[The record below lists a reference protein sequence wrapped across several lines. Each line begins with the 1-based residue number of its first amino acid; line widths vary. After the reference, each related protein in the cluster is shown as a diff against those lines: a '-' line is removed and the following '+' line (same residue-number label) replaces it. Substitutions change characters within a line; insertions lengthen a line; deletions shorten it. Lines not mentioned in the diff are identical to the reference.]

1 MTILQKIQIK
11 LNGKK
16 LIAIVLGR
24 QRHRHT
30 YNPIIHSSMQTIRSL
45 ASAHFGEEHP
55 QLKSFLES
63 LRLSSIG
70 ERLNDLEPELC
81 SEVLPNTCADCVQMI
96 IAPKP
101 DEIRCHAVTYMVRPN
116 ERGVLIPKQCIR
128 AKECGSHF
136 CKQHNVVI
144 NQSCSVCS
152 MNSGTDTVHRYQWE
166 HLGTIHEPT
175 WIFSKYEED
184 LRTKYFKTLETQ
196 KKGSS
201 IPRKPCT
208 ALKKKEQTQ
217 LENQRSQKSEPPVVI
232 SPEVFISLRQLTQ
245 SLTPKACTEEILE
258 DNRIYCQ
265 KLKVW
270 YDEDTQLY
278 YNTETDEEPLGQ
290 IVREKLVPFRR
301 K

>member
-1 MTILQKIQIK
+1 
-11 LNGKK
+11 
-16 LIAIVLGR
+16 
-24 QRHRHT
+24 
-30 YNPIIHSSMQTIRSL
+30 MQTIRSL
-45 ASAHFGEEHP
+45 ASAHFGERHP
-55 QLKSFLES
+55 EFNSFMES
-63 LRLSSIG
+63 LRKSTIG
-70 ERLNDLEPELC
+70 DRLNDLEPELC
-81 SEVLPNTCADCVQMI
+81 SEVFSNPRSDCVQMI

-152 MNSGTDTVHRYQWE
+152 MNSGIDTVHQYQWE
-166 HLGTIHEPT
+166 HLGTIHSPT

-184 LRTKYFKTLETQ
+184 LRTKYYKTLENQ
-196 KKGSS
+196 KKGSTIAKKTCAS
-201 IPRKPCT
+201 V
-208 ALKKKEQTQ
+208 KKKTAITEKIGSV
-217 LENQRSQKSEPPVVI
+217 SQPEPVAAVI
-232 SPEVFISLRQLTQ
+232 PPEVFTSLRQLSQ
-245 SLTPKACTEEILE
+245 SITPKGDQELFEE
-258 DNRIYCQ
+258 NRIYCE

-278 YNTETDEEPLGQ
+278 YQTETDEEPLGQ